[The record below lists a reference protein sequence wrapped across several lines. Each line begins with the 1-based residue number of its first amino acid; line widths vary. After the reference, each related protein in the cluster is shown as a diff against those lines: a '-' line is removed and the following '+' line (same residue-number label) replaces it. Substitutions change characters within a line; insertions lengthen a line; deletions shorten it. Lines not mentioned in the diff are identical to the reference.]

1 MDSYSRQNSQSNIL
15 NKLESELYVKSIKMN
30 TEFYKLMSKFYALN
44 SKYRRLNAAFPFDS
58 TYKQMNSEYNRL
70 FSEIKEFLYISK
82 YQNFYLNCKELSE
95 YDYNCEIFKLKSKF
109 FYEIFEKIRI
119 NNELNRL
126 IDKYETH
133 IQDYENLNISK
144 LLKKLFI

>member
-82 YQNFYLNCKELSE
+82 YQMSYLNNNELSE
-95 YDYNCEIFKLKSKF
+95 YDYNCQIFKLKSNF

>member
-15 NKLESELYVKSIKMN
+15 NKLESELYVKSSKMN

-44 SKYRRLNAAFPFDS
+44 SKYCRLNAAFPFDS
-58 TYKQMNSEYNRL
+58 TYKQMNSEYNSL
-70 FSEIKEFLYISK
+70 YSEIKELLYISK
-82 YQNFYLNCKELSE
+82 YQMSYLNNNELSE
-95 YDYNCEIFKLKSKF
+95 YDYNCQIFKLKSNF

-144 LLKKLFI
+144 LLKKLLI